1 MAKVLHISLISFT
14 VKLLYSARCF
24 SCNKRKICPP
34 SPLFFVYYMENSG
47 EGGQFFH
54 SLHEKQQAGWPN
66 FQKSINGHA
75 RLLGTQKYVYVFSRH
90 NMTIW
95 CYRKHQLQNLDVEIK
110 KWNQITIIC
119 SITTFLFLTKKE
131 KDAFNLTYLSKNAEI
146 PTKERTLLN
155 TQLQF

>member
-1 MAKVLHISLISFT
+1 MAYFSTFYHGQGSSHISDIFYCKIAWLI
-14 VKLLYSARCF
+14 K
-24 SCNKRKICPP
+24 
-34 SPLFFVYYMENSG
+34 NSRQ
-47 EGGQFFH
+47 GGQTLRNQ
-54 SLHEKQQAGWPN
+54 SRGMPIYYTKEVCIL
-66 FQKSINGHA
+66 
-75 RLLGTQKYVYVFSRH
+75 VFSGQ

-110 KWNQITIIC
+110 KWNQLLIIC

-155 TQLQF
+155 TQLQFYKDHPYSLMTTLNQTIWFSL